1 MNIQVLPYLTD
12 RGYEL
17 LMQFVATMARTG
29 GTLEIQAG
37 EETLALW
44 MISVAALALTLHLRC
59 RRTHRIV
66 LGGIGIISSV
76 LSIIMIPA
84 QESMAF
90 IVKNDTPSLTQILVR
105 NQGKVRN
112 SHLQARRTLDKG
124 DSRNLLCHLDCNLP
138 ERSAL
143 RDVEMPLPDYLKRV
157 RQRSPDCQ
165 DIFMPIR

>member
-59 RRTHRIV
+59 RPHCIV
-66 LGGIGIISSV
+66 SFWEV
-76 LSIIMIPA
+76 
-84 QESMAF
+84 
-90 IVKNDTPSLTQILVR
+90 
-105 NQGKVRN
+105 
-112 SHLQARRTLDKG
+112 
-124 DSRNLLCHLDCNLP
+124 
-138 ERSAL
+138 
-143 RDVEMPLPDYLKRV
+143 
-157 RQRSPDCQ
+157 
-165 DIFMPIR
+165 